1 MAEKIGFESLFG
13 PPGKTEKVGFKG
25 ILRGAEAAK
34 ATAYEGFQD
43 FNLTRFTDDGRGEV
57 DLLYKQLREFQ
68 AEMDL
73 AKTEAKRLKEGLP
86 ALVEKAR
93 AEGLSAG
100 LAQGEKN
107 GRASAQQEVDKK
119 LAAHQAKMEGLLRG
133 VDEGRREMAS
143 QMEGASVALALALF
157 RRVMPL
163 LAEQDV
169 GVARAAVQ
177 SAFAQLGNEAKL
189 RLRVAPSELAAL
201 KKEAP
206 LLRPLESAVEEV
218 ELVGDERV
226 APGGCLMETEAGTVD
241 ARLEVAMA
249 QLEESVK
256 RAWAERKSSAGSSG
270 LSSGTAEK

>member
-25 ILRGAEAAK
+25 ILRGEAAAK

-43 FNLTRFTDDGRGEV
+43 FNLTRLTDDGRGEV
-57 DLLYKQLREFQ
+57 DLIYRQLREFQ
-68 AEMDL
+68 AELDL
-73 AKTEAKRLKEGLP
+73 AKTESKRLKEGAP
-86 ALVEKAR
+86 ALLEKAR
-93 AEGLSAG
+93 AEGMSAG

-119 LAAHQAKMEGLLRG
+119 IAVHQAKMESLLRG
-133 VDEGRREMAS
+133 TADGRREIAA
-143 QMEGASVALALALF
+143 QMEEASVAIALALF
-157 RRVMPL
+157 RRVMPM

-177 SAFAQLGNEAKL
+177 SAFAQLGNESKL

-218 ELVGDERV
+218 ELVGDARV

-256 RAWAERKSSAGSSG
+256 RAWAERKIASAPNGA
-270 LSSGTAEK
+270 TEK